1 MRKSGP
7 AGGLKLLLTRQK
19 IARRVRAMAG
29 EINKDFRGRPLHVI
43 GILKGSWVFMDD
55 LVRHLELDVTV
66 DFLGFASYGAGS
78 VPSGAIRITKDLETS
93 IEGLD
98 VLVVEDILDTG
109 GTFKHLER
117 FLAAHHPRS
126 LKVVALLNK
135 SSRRIEPVRADYIGF
150 EIPCVFVVGYGL
162 DFGQRYRNLPDI
174 HFLRPSPRK

>member
-43 GILKGSWVFMDD
+43 GILKGSWVFMAD

-135 SSRRIEPVRADYIGF
+135 SSRRIEPVRADYIG
-150 EIPCVFVVGYGL
+150 
-162 DFGQRYRNLPDI
+162 RNLPDI